1 MKVRNANTA
10 APDGEPQYTGWCLD
24 KEDLC
29 VAKLC
34 AFREKD
40 QNFVAAL
47 VRAALVSRETILTRL
62 PTVDHHYRPAAEVAA
77 SWLRSLGADNRHGD

>member
-1 MKVRNANTA
+1 M
-10 APDGEPQYTGWCLD
+10 

-47 VRAALVSRETILTRL
+47 VRAALVDRGTILSRL
-62 PTVDHHYRPAAEVAA
+62 ATIDEHHLRVGERAA
-77 SWLRSLGADNRHGD
+77 SWLQSL

>member
-1 MKVRNANTA
+1 
-10 APDGEPQYTGWCLD
+10 
-24 KEDLC
+24 

-47 VRAALVSRETILTRL
+47 TRAALVDRETILSRL
-62 PTVDHHYRPAAEVAA
+62 PTVDERYRRAAEMAA
-77 SWLRSLGADNRHGD
+77 SWLESPGPGD